1 MSFRPKS
8 KILALRALLAVVHEE
23 EQRLL
28 AIINSDQ
35 TPAEDVSKSFNDLY
49 KLWSATVLKVAAIED
64 AAVPSGIQLFTRELQ
79 S

>member
-8 KILALRALLAVVHEE
+8 RILALRALLAVVHEE
-23 EQRLL
+23 EQKLL

-35 TPAEDVSKSFNDLY
+35 TPPEEVSKAFNDLY
-49 KLWSATVLKVAAIED
+49 KLWSSTVLKAADLED
-64 AAVPSGIQLFTRELQ
+64 ARVTKVVHLFTREFQ

>member
-1 MSFRPKS
+1 MPFRPKS
-8 KILALRALLAVVHEE
+8 RILALRALLSVVHEE

-35 TPAEDVSKSFNDLY
+35 TPAEEVSKAFNDLH
-49 KLWSATVLKVAAIED
+49 KLWSTTVLKADDIER
-64 AAVPSGIQLFTRELQ
+64 AGITKVVHLFARELQ